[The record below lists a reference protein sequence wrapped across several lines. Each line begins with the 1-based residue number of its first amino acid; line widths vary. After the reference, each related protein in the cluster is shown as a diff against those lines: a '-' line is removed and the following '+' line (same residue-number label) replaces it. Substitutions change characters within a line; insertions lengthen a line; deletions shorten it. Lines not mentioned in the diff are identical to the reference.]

1 LFSLPFVE
9 CRFNMAASTVLDMLL
24 YLRLLVCLYILCAHV
39 HLIRHPLLLRC
50 FTLICLLAFSL
61 FNFWVSIYDCLSV
74 CLSIFPSACLS
85 VHLFIHFLSVCPDV
99 FLFNVYLSVYC
110 RSVLL
115 AVYLYDCLSMCLY
128 LSICLNKHCLSFY
141 LYVSVYQSISVNVFI
156 H

>member
-1 LFSLPFVE
+1 
-9 CRFNMAASTVLDMLL
+9 MAASTVLDMLL

-115 AVYLYDCLSMCLY
+115 AVYLYDCLS
-128 LSICLNKHCLSFY
+128 F
-141 LYVSVYQSISVNVFI
+141 YVSLFVHLSEISVNVFI